1 MQAVM
6 RRTNG
11 IRSQAWRAAFAL
23 AVACM
28 VVFAV
33 TTSGFGQE
41 KVTLHYFTWAGGT
54 AATYIAEDF
63 IQPFQELYPH
73 IEIQYEAVGFGEFF
87 DKLLTYYAAG
97 NPPDLMHMSVAY
109 VYEYAGMGLLE
120 NLTPYFE
127 RDLNPDDFFL
137 PPMDAVRYP
146 GMTPET
152 GDLYAIPFAFV
163 MSTLFYNKDLFDAMG
178 VPYPDDTLTWEGIG
192 EIGKRF
198 VRDADGDG
206 TPETWGF
213 ASRPGYEL
221 LDAAIHAYGGRTLND
236 DYTEVLFDQ
245 PEGIAATEM
254 LVNLIW
260 EDFVSP
266 PTGNAN
272 AMFTQGNLAM
282 NITNMSN
289 LDGFRANAHF
299 DWDIALM
306 PLGPVKRVTRVWPD
320 SFAISSRSPHKEEA
334 WEYVKFVITQT
345 KVDRYSGQRK
355 VPIYKPLATSPEW
368 LEEGNKPNK
377 LIFIESLNSG
387 DPLEFRP
394 KWGEW
399 EPARSSILGAAFR
412 GEMDTANAVRM
423 AADRIRAILGL
434 V

>member
-1 MQAVM
+1 M
-6 RRTNG
+6 RRAAAR
-11 IRSQAWRAAFAL
+11 RSHVSKAVL
-23 AVACM
+23 VMAVACM
-28 VVFAV
+28 VTLSLTGLGFA
-33 TTSGFGQE
+33 QE
-41 KVTLHYFTWAGGT
+41 KITLHYFTWAGGS

-63 IQPFQELYPH
+63 IQPFQEKFPH

-109 VYEYAGMGLLE
+109 VYEYAQMGLLQ
-120 NLTPYFE
+120 NLTPYFD
-127 RDLNPDDFFL
+127 RDLNPNDFFL

-146 GMTPET
+146 SMET

-163 MSTLFYNKDLFDAMG
+163 MSTLFYNKDLFDARG
-178 VPYPDDTLTWEGIG
+178 VPYIDDTLTWEGIG

-198 VRDADGDG
+198 VQDADGDG

-213 ASRPGYEL
+213 SSRPSYEL

-236 DYTEVLFDQ
+236 DYTEVLYDQ

-254 LVNLIW
+254 LVNLVW

-266 PTGNAN
+266 PSGNAN

-289 LDGFRANAHF
+289 LNGFRDNAHF

-306 PLGPVKRVTRVWPD
+306 PIGPEKRVTRVWPD
-320 SFAISSRSPHKEEA
+320 SFAISAESPHKEAA

-355 VPIYKPLATSPEW
+355 VPIYKPLAMSPEW
-368 LEEGNKPNK
+368 LEEDLTPNK
-377 LIFIESLNSG
+377 RIFIESLNYG
-387 DPLEFRP
+387 EALEFRP

-399 EPARSSILGAAFR
+399 EPARSSILNAAFR
-412 GEMDTANAVRM
+412 GEVDTANAVRQ
-423 AADRIRAILGL
+423 AADRIRAILGII
-434 V
+434 